1 MTVRVLIVEDE
12 HKLAEAIVRLLTQEG
27 YEADIA
33 DTVFAGIEA
42 AMSNAYDCLLVD
54 VMLPDGD
61 GMQLVSEL
69 RRVECFTPVLMLTA
83 RNATSDRVRGL
94 NAGADDY
101 LGKPFEWSEL
111 LARVKALVRRAAVQH
126 EVDELVYGKAVLHRN
141 SRTLEVDGK
150 ILELSSKEFMLMEY
164 FFRHPKQV
172 LTREQLV
179 SHVWGPDAEVADNA
193 LDTYIYFLRKK
204 CTNLGLKQ
212 VIKTVR
218 GQGYMLGVMG

>member
-1 MTVRVLIVEDE
+1 MRVLVVEDE
-12 HKLAEAIVRLLTQEG
+12 QKLAETTVRLLTQEG

-61 GMQLVSEL
+61 GMQLVAEL

-126 EVDELVYGKAVLHRN
+126 EVDELVYGKAVLYRN
-141 SRTLEVDGK
+141 SRTLEVDHK

-204 CTNLGLKQ
+204 CANLGLRQ

>member
-1 MTVRVLIVEDE
+1 MRVLIVEDE
-12 HKLAEAIVRLLTQEG
+12 HKLAEALVRLLTQEG
-27 YEADIA
+27 FQADIA
-33 DTVFAGIEA
+33 NTVFAGIEA

-61 GMQLVSEL
+61 GMQLVAEL
-69 RRVECFTPVLMLTA
+69 RKLEFFTPVLMLTA

-111 LARVKALVRRAAVQH
+111 LARIKALVRRSAGQH
-126 EVDELVYGKAVLHRN
+126 EVDELAFGRAKLHRN
-141 SRTLEVDGK
+141 SRSLEVDEK
-150 ILELSSKEFMLMEY
+150 ILELSSKEFMLLEY

-179 SHVWGPDAEVADNA
+179 SHVWGPDAEVADNS

-212 VIKTVR
+212 VLKTVR
-218 GQGYMLGVMG
+218 GQGYMLGSQG

>member
-1 MTVRVLIVEDE
+1 MRVLIVEDE
-12 HKLAEAIVRLLTQEG
+12 QKLAEAVVRLLTQEG

-111 LARVKALVRRAAVQH
+111 LARVKALVRRAAAHH
-126 EVDELVYGKAVLHRN
+126 EVDELEYGKAVLHRN
-141 SRTLEVDGK
+141 SRTLEVDTR

-204 CTNLGLKQ
+204 CANLGLKQ

>member
-1 MTVRVLIVEDE
+1 MRVLIVEDE
-12 HKLAEAIVRLLTQEG
+12 RKLAEAIARLLTQEG

-33 DTVFAGIEA
+33 GTTFVAIDA

-61 GMQLVSEL
+61 GIQLVNEL
-69 RRVECFTPVLMLTA
+69 RRVECVTPVLMLTA

-111 LARVKALVRRAAVQH
+111 LARIKALVRRAASQR
-126 EVDELVYGKAVLHRN
+126 EIDELEFGRAVLHRN
-141 SRTLEVDGK
+141 SRTLEVDSK
-150 ILELSSKEFMLMEY
+150 ILELSSKEFMLLEY

-204 CTNLGLKQ
+204 CANLGVKQ
-212 VIKTVR
+212 VVKTVR
-218 GQGYMLGVMG
+218 GQGYMLGSLG